1 MWLCLH
7 ARSTVFHTILTG
19 FSVERFKFGLA
30 IDQSQPFTKNLK
42 QKMPAQL
49 RDTKHKKN
57 FVAASNEADVPIS
70 KLKAFP

>member
-1 MWLCLH
+1 M
-7 ARSTVFHTILTG
+7 
-19 FSVERFKFGLA
+19 FGLA

-57 FVAASNEADVPIS
+57 FV